1 MLAQERQQAAANQ
14 ATSQQSQQ
22 PADPSSFLRN
32 LPTSLRRTVL
42 ADMDDSVLQHLP
54 HEYVTEA
61 QTLRQEHTR
70 QMYEERSAALL
81 EHVINS
87 GGWVSEAAVSGLI
100 PHRHFLGFDHIRPT
114 GWRGRPNMGASGSSN
129 LQGNKKGEAA
139 KQMLDQE
146 GLACLLLL
154 FFIDQNKLHITR
166 LHRVIKNLCQH
177 PQTRAWMLAS
187 VLSIL
192 QESCCSPSLLSS
204 GGNQPPEVHIVT
216 GASSHNNSNFSWLN
230 LSISAALGCHA
241 PVLQFNKT
249 GSTNSVTI
257 HPYASSILSNCMLE
271 LLIFLAR
278 LFPDSFLPQQL
289 MPGEHR
295 DTDKA
300 VISNF
305 WQLLLKLDSMNS
317 KKGKGSSKAFVLKDD
332 STEQKESELF
342 SSSIVGQLIKMF
354 NYPIISGS
362 SSLTDK
368 LFRLLALVTAS
379 IPKTGFV
386 KRVAAQC
393 EDQGKL
399 ESKGENGDKKGQS
412 KGEDDE
418 HKKDID
424 SQPEAPSGNDK
435 EESEAIV
442 PDVEVVSKIQ
452 YAQEESG
459 GGGSSD
465 IAVFD
470 STGSCPSV
478 EQRLLR
484 DTIHTLIVGK
494 CSEDGLEDATQFLI
508 QLSRA
513 DNSTR
518 EIVLSLLLEGV
529 RSLGE
534 NVCQQIHTL
543 LQQLDENKSS
553 YCRQSSVDDESPA
566 ATATATTTTTT
577 SSAVTAMV
585 GRNTTDHSHDIHLPA
600 MVPLSCKAS
609 HQSFFLRLLKV
620 VCQLRES
627 ALNAV
632 NTNRCKYSSV
642 ASYMCVSKCLFL
654 CSSELYKEFITQ

>member
-1 MLAQERQQAAANQ
+1 MLAQERQQAAAASQVAN
-14 ATSQQSQQ
+14 QQSQQ

-70 QMYEERSAALL
+70 QIYEERSAALL

-100 PHRHFLGFDHIRPT
+100 PHRHFLSFDPIRAV
-114 GWRGRPNMGASGSSN
+114 GWRGRPNMGGASSSSN
-129 LQGNKKGEAA
+129 AQTNKKGEAA

-154 FFIDQNKLHITR
+154 FFIDQNKLHISR

-187 VLSIL
+187 ILSIL
-192 QESCCSPSLLSS
+192 QESCCSPSLIPNE
-204 GGNQPPEVHIVT
+204 NQPHEVHVVT
-216 GASSHNNSNFSWLN
+216 GAAHNTGNFSWLN

-249 GSTNSVTI
+249 GTDSSVTI

-278 LFPDSFLPQQL
+278 LFPVSFLPQQL

-295 DTDKA
+295 DADKT

-332 STEQKESELF
+332 SVEQKESELF
-342 SSSIVGQLIKMF
+342 SSSIVGQLIRMF
-354 NYPIISGS
+354 NYPVIFES

-386 KRVAAQC
+386 KKGAQNRNQDKDEGKSQSSNQSKDENKKDG
-393 EDQGKL
+393 EDQ
-399 ESKGENGDKKGQS
+399 SKV
-412 KGEDDE
+412 
-418 HKKDID
+418 D
-424 SQPEAPSGNDK
+424 SQPEASTSSSKQN
-435 EESEAIV
+435 ESEVMPA

-452 YAQEESG
+452 YSQEESSASG
-459 GGGSSD
+459 E

-470 STGSCPSV
+470 ASSTPSV
-478 EQRLLR
+478 EQQLLK
-484 DTIHTLIVGK
+484 DTINTLIVGK

-518 EIVLSLLLEGV
+518 EIVLCLLLKGV
-529 RSLGE
+529 YSLGE
-534 NVCQQIHTL
+534 NVCQQIEAL
-543 LQQLDENKSS
+543 LQQLEENKENYS
-553 YCRQSSVDDESPA
+553 RQSSIDDEAP
-566 ATATATTTTTT
+566 TATAAVAT
-577 SSAVTAMV
+577 SSALTAMV
-585 GRNTTDHSHDIHLPA
+585 GRSTTDHSHDIHLPA

-609 HQSFFLRLLKV
+609 QQSFFLRLLKV

-627 ALNAV
+627 ALNAAIS
-632 NTNRCKYSSV
+632 NRCK
-642 ASYMCVSKCLFL
+642 
-654 CSSELYKEFITQ
+654 

>member
-1 MLAQERQQAAANQ
+1 MYYRISYLQVLAQERQQAAASRT
-14 ATSQQSQQ
+14 TSQQSHQ
-22 PADPSSFLRN
+22 PTDPSLFLRN

-42 ADMDDSVLQHLP
+42 ADMDDSLLQHLP

-70 QMYEERSAALL
+70 QMYEDRSAALL

-87 GGWVSEAAVSGLI
+87 GGWVPEPVVSGLI
-100 PHRHFLGFDHIRPT
+100 PHRHFLSFDPIRAVN
-114 GWRGRPNMGASGSSN
+114 WRGRPSMGASSSSN
-129 LQGNKKGEAA
+129 LQASKKGEAA

-154 FFIDQNKLHITR
+154 FFVDQNKLHVSR

-192 QESCCSPSLLSS
+192 QESCCSSALLSNES
-204 GGNQPPEVHIVT
+204 QPPEIHTVT
-216 GASSHNNSNFSWLN
+216 GAAQNTGSFSWLN

-241 PVLQFNKT
+241 PVLHFNKT
-249 GSTNSVTI
+249 ASASVVTI

-289 MPGEHR
+289 MPGER
-295 DTDKA
+295 KETSKT

-317 KKGKGSSKAFVLKDD
+317 KKGKGSSKAFVMKDD
-332 STEQKESELF
+332 SVEQKESELF
-342 SSSIVGQLIKMF
+342 SSSIVGQLMKMF
-354 NYPIISGS
+354 NHPIIFDST
-362 SSLTDK
+362 SLTDK

-386 KRVAAQC
+386 KRGA
-393 EDQGKL
+393 
-399 ESKGENGDKKGQS
+399 QS
-412 KGEDDE
+412 KEQSKDE
-418 HKKDID
+418 NKSNSID
-424 SQPEAPSGNDK
+424 QAKNENNEG
-435 EESEAIV
+435 EESSKDLQVDNHPEDGSDNKQEGSDTVPV
-442 PDVEVVSKIQ
+442 PDVEVVSKISFS
-452 YAQEESG
+452 QEEC
-459 GGGSSD
+459 GSCSD

-470 STGSCPSV
+470 VSLCPSV
-478 EQRLLR
+478 EKQLLK

-518 EIVLSLLLEGV
+518 EIVLSLLLKGV
-529 RSLGE
+529 CSLGHS
-534 NVCQQIHTL
+534 VCEQINALL
-543 LQQLDENKSS
+543 LQLEENKASCS
-553 YCRQSSVDDESPA
+553 RQSSIDDESPA
-566 ATATATTTTTT
+566 ASITT
-577 SSAVTAMV
+577 SSALTAVMV
-585 GRNTTDHSHDIHLPA
+585 GRSATDHSHDIHLPA

-609 HQSFFLRLLKV
+609 QQSFFLRLLKV

-632 NTNRCKYSSV
+632 NSNRCK
-642 ASYMCVSKCLFL
+642 
-654 CSSELYKEFITQ
+654 

>member
-1 MLAQERQQAAANQ
+1 MLAQERQQAAAAASQTANQ
-14 ATSQQSQQ
+14 QNQQ
-22 PADPSSFLRN
+22 PTDPISFLRN

-42 ADMDDSVLQHLP
+42 ADMDDSILQHLP

-81 EHVINS
+81 EHVMNS
-87 GGWVSEAAVSGLI
+87 SGWVSEAAVSGLI
-100 PHRHFLGFDHIRPT
+100 PHRHLLIDPIRA
-114 GWRGRPNMGASGSSN
+114 GWRGRPNMGASGSSA
-129 LQGNKKGEAA
+129 LQTGKKGETA

-154 FFIDQNKLHITR
+154 FFIDQNKLHVSR

-187 VLSIL
+187 ILSIL
-192 QESCCSPSLLSS
+192 QESCCSSSLLSDGDQS
-204 GGNQPPEVHIVT
+204 PEVHIVT
-216 GASSHNNSNFSWLN
+216 GAVHNTGNFSWLN

-241 PVLQFNKT
+241 PVLHFNKT
-249 GSTNSVTI
+249 VSANSVTI

-289 MPGEHR
+289 MPGEHKE
-295 DTDKA
+295 TNKT

-332 STEQKESELF
+332 SREQKESELF
-342 SSSIVGQLIKMF
+342 SSSIVGQLMKMF
-354 NYPIISGS
+354 NHSIICEST
-362 SSLTDK
+362 SLTDK

-386 KRVAAQC
+386 KKGAQSK
-393 EDQGKL
+393 DQD
-399 ESKGENGDKKGQS
+399 KGENKNQS
-412 KGEDDE
+412 SDQNKDENKTEGEDDN
-418 HKKDID
+418 KDTPVD
-424 SQPEAPSGNDK
+424 SQPEDSNSK
-435 EESEAIV
+435 KQEESEVMPI
-442 PDVEVVSKIQ
+442 PDVEVVSKLQ
-452 YAQEESG
+452 YSQEECG
-459 GGGSSD
+459 CSSD

-470 STGSCPSV
+470 ASLCPSV
-478 EQRLLR
+478 EQRLLK

-518 EIVLSLLLEGV
+518 EIVLTLLLKGV
-529 RSLGE
+529 CSLGE
-534 NVCQQIHTL
+534 SVCQQINALL
-543 LQQLDENKSS
+543 LQLEKNKANYS
-553 YCRQSSVDDESPA
+553 RQSSIDDESPA
-566 ATATATTTTTT
+566 ATTTVIA
-577 SSAVTAMV
+577 SSALTAAMV

-609 HQSFFLRLLKV
+609 QQSFFLRLLKV

-632 NTNRCKYSSV
+632 NSNRCK
-642 ASYMCVSKCLFL
+642 
-654 CSSELYKEFITQ
+654 

>member
-1 MLAQERQQAAANQ
+1 MLAQERQAQERQQAAAAASSQTANQ
-14 ATSQQSQQ
+14 QNQQ
-22 PADPSSFLRN
+22 PTDPISFLRN

-42 ADMDDSVLQHLP
+42 ADMDDSILQHLP

-81 EHVINS
+81 EHVMNS

-100 PHRHFLGFDHIRPT
+100 PHRHFLIDPIRAV
-114 GWRGRPNMGASGSSN
+114 GWRGRPNMGASGSST
-129 LQGNKKGEAA
+129 LQTGKKGEAA

-154 FFIDQNKLHITR
+154 FFVDQNKLHVSR

-187 VLSIL
+187 ILSVL
-192 QESCCSPSLLSS
+192 QESCCSSSLLS
-204 GGNQPPEVHIVT
+204 NEDQPPEVHIVT
-216 GASSHNNSNFSWLN
+216 GTAHNTGNFSWLN

-241 PVLQFNKT
+241 PVLQFDKT
-249 GSTNSVTI
+249 ASANSVTI

-289 MPGEHR
+289 MPGER
-295 DTDKA
+295 KETDKT

-332 STEQKESELF
+332 SREQKESELF
-342 SSSIVGQLIKMF
+342 SSSIVGQLMKMF
-354 NYPIISGS
+354 NHPIIYEST
-362 SSLTDK
+362 SLTDK

-386 KRVAAQC
+386 KKGAQ
-393 EDQGKL
+393 
-399 ESKGENGDKKGQS
+399 SKDQS
-412 KGEDDE
+412 KGEDKSQSSDQ
-418 HKKDID
+418 KKDEDKTEYED
-424 SQPEAPSGNDK
+424 SNKDAPVDSKPEDSSSK
-435 EESEAIV
+435 KREESDVMPVV

-452 YAQEESG
+452 FSQEECG
-459 GGGSSD
+459 CSSD

-470 STGSCPSV
+470 ASLCPSV
-478 EQRLLR
+478 EQQLLK

-518 EIVLSLLLEGV
+518 EIVLSLLLKGV
-529 RSLGE
+529 CSLGE
-534 NVCQQIHTL
+534 NVCQQINALL
-543 LQQLDENKSS
+543 LQLEENKANYS
-553 YCRQSSVDDESPA
+553 RQSSVDDESPG
-566 ATATATTTTTT
+566 ATTAAAIITSTTLT
-577 SSAVTAMV
+577 AVMV

-600 MVPLSCKAS
+600 MVSLSCKAS
-609 HQSFFLRLLKV
+609 QQSFFLRLLKV

-632 NTNRCKYSSV
+632 NSNRCK
-642 ASYMCVSKCLFL
+642 
-654 CSSELYKEFITQ
+654 

>member
-1 MLAQERQQAAANQ
+1 MYYHISYLQVLAQERQQAAAASQ
-14 ATSQQSQQ
+14 TTSQQSHQ
-22 PADPSSFLRN
+22 PTDPSLFLRN

-42 ADMDDSVLQHLP
+42 ADMDDSILQHLP

-70 QMYEERSAALL
+70 QMYEDRSAALL
-81 EHVINS
+81 EHVFNS
-87 GGWVSEAAVSGLI
+87 GGWVPEPISGMI
-100 PHRHFLGFDHIRPT
+100 PHRHFLSFDPIRAVN
-114 GWRGRPNMGASGSSN
+114 WRGRPNMGASSNSN
-129 LQGNKKGEAA
+129 LQASKKGEGA

-154 FFIDQNKLHITR
+154 FFVDQNKLHVSR

-187 VLSIL
+187 ILSIL
-192 QESCCSPSLLSS
+192 QESCCSSSLLSNES
-204 GGNQPPEVHIVT
+204 QPPEIHIVT
-216 GASSHNNSNFSWLN
+216 GAAQNVGNFSWLN

-241 PVLQFNKT
+241 PVLHFNKT
-249 GSTNSVTI
+249 GSNNAVTI

-289 MPGEHR
+289 MPGEHKEC
-295 DTDKA
+295 DKT

-332 STEQKESELF
+332 NVEQKESELF
-342 SSSIVGQLIKMF
+342 SSSIVGQLMKMF
-354 NYPIISGS
+354 NHPIIFGS
-362 SSLTDK
+362 TSLTDK

-386 KRVAAQC
+386 KKGAQSK
-393 EDQGKL
+393 DQ
-399 ESKGENGDKKGQS
+399 SKGENKSNSTNQTKDES
-412 KGEDDE
+412 KNEDE
-418 HKKDID
+418 
-424 SQPEAPSGNDK
+424 EPSGDVQVDNQPDDGSSNMQ
-435 EESEAIV
+435 EEGSDTVPV
-442 PDVEVVSKIQ
+442 PDVEVVSKIPFS
-452 YAQEESG
+452 QEEC
-459 GGGSSD
+459 GSCSD

-470 STGSCPSV
+470 ASLCPSV
-478 EQRLLR
+478 EKQLLK

-513 DNSTR
+513 DHSTR
-518 EIVLSLLLEGV
+518 EIVLSLLLKGV
-529 RSLGE
+529 CSLGQ
-534 NVCQQIHTL
+534 NVCEQINALL
-543 LQQLDENKSS
+543 LQLEENKASFS
-553 YCRQSSVDDESPA
+553 RQSSVDDESLA
-566 ATATATTTTTT
+566 ASVTT
-577 SSAVTAMV
+577 SSALTAV
-585 GRNTTDHSHDIHLPA
+585 ITGRNTTDHSHDIHLPA

-609 HQSFFLRLLKV
+609 QQSFFLRLLKV

-632 NTNRCKYSSV
+632 NSNRGK
-642 ASYMCVSKCLFL
+642 
-654 CSSELYKEFITQ
+654 

>member
-1 MLAQERQQAAANQ
+1 MLAQERQQAAAAAAASQ
-14 ATSQQSQQ
+14 TTSQQNQQ
-22 PADPSSFLRN
+22 PTDPSSFLRN

-54 HEYVTEA
+54 HEYITEA

-100 PHRHFLGFDHIRPT
+100 PHRHFLSFDPIRAV
-114 GWRGRPNMGASGSSN
+114 GWRGRPSMGASGSSN
-129 LQGNKKGEAA
+129 QQTNKKGEAA

-154 FFIDQNKLHITR
+154 FFIDQNKLHISR

-187 VLSIL
+187 ILSIL
-192 QESCCSPSLLSS
+192 QESCCSPSLLP
-204 GGNQPPEVHIVT
+204 NENRPPEVHVVT
-216 GASSHNNSNFSWLN
+216 GAAHNSGNFSWLN

-249 GSTNSVTI
+249 GSASSVTI

-278 LFPDSFLPQQL
+278 LFPISFLPQQL

-295 DTDKA
+295 EADKT
-300 VISNF
+300 VLSNF

-332 STEQKESELF
+332 SVEQKESELF

-354 NYPIISGS
+354 NYPVIFDS

-386 KRVAAQC
+386 KRAAQDKDESKSQSNDQSKDENKKDA
-393 EDQGKL
+393 EDQNKD
-399 ESKGENGDKKGQS
+399 SKV
-412 KGEDDE
+412 
-418 HKKDID
+418 D
-424 SQPEAPSGNDK
+424 SQPEAGSSSNKQDEMP
-435 EESEAIV
+435 V
-442 PDVEVVSKIQ
+442 PDVEVVSKVQ
-452 YAQEESG
+452 YSQEEC
-459 GGGSSD
+459 GGSSE

-470 STGSCPSV
+470 SSSCPSV
-478 EQRLLR
+478 EQQLLK
-484 DTIHTLIVGK
+484 DTIQTLIVGK

-518 EIVLSLLLEGV
+518 EIVLSLLLKGV
-529 RSLGE
+529 CSLGE
-534 NVCQQIHTL
+534 NVCQQIDAL
-543 LQQLDENKSS
+543 LQQLEENKGNYS
-553 YCRQSSVDDESPA
+553 RQSSVDDEAP
-566 ATATATTTTTT
+566 TATAAAATT
-577 SSAVTAMV
+577 SSALTAMV

-609 HQSFFLRLLKV
+609 QQSFFLRLLKV

-632 NTNRCKYSSV
+632 NTNRCK
-642 ASYMCVSKCLFL
+642 
-654 CSSELYKEFITQ
+654 

>member
-1 MLAQERQQAAANQ
+1 MLAQERQQAAAASQVAN
-14 ATSQQSQQ
+14 QQSQQ

-100 PHRHFLGFDHIRPT
+100 PHRHFLSFDPIRAV
-114 GWRGRPNMGASGSSN
+114 GWRGRPNMGGASSSSN
-129 LQGNKKGEAA
+129 AQTNKKGEAA

-154 FFIDQNKLHITR
+154 FFIDQNKLHISR

-187 VLSIL
+187 ILSIL
-192 QESCCSPSLLSS
+192 QESCCSPSLIPNE
-204 GGNQPPEVHIVT
+204 NQPHEVHVVT
-216 GASSHNNSNFSWLN
+216 GSAHNTGNFSWLN

-249 GSTNSVTI
+249 GTDSSVTI

-278 LFPDSFLPQQL
+278 LFPISFLPQQL

-295 DTDKA
+295 EADKT

-332 STEQKESELF
+332 SVEQKESELF
-342 SSSIVGQLIKMF
+342 SSSIVGQLIRMF
-354 NYPIISGS
+354 NYPVIFES

-386 KRVAAQC
+386 KKGAQNKNQNENQNKDEGKSQSNNQSKDENKKDG
-393 EDQGKL
+393 EDQ
-399 ESKGENGDKKGQS
+399 SKV
-412 KGEDDE
+412 
-418 HKKDID
+418 D
-424 SQPEAPSGNDK
+424 SQPEASASSSKQN
-435 EESEAIV
+435 ESEVMPA

-452 YAQEESG
+452 YSQEESSTSG
-459 GGGSSD
+459 E

-470 STGSCPSV
+470 ASSTPSV
-478 EQRLLR
+478 EQQLLK
-484 DTIHTLIVGK
+484 DTINTLIVGK

-518 EIVLSLLLEGV
+518 EIVLSLLLRGV
-529 RSLGE
+529 YSLGE
-534 NVCQQIHTL
+534 NVCQQIEAL
-543 LQQLDENKSS
+543 LQQLEENKENYS
-553 YCRQSSVDDESPA
+553 RQSSVDDEAP
-566 ATATATTTTTT
+566 TATAAVAT
-577 SSAVTAMV
+577 SSALTAMV
-585 GRNTTDHSHDIHLPA
+585 GRSTTDHSHDIHLPA

-609 HQSFFLRLLKV
+609 QQSFFLRLLKV

-627 ALNAV
+627 ALNAAIS
-632 NTNRCKYSSV
+632 NICK
-642 ASYMCVSKCLFL
+642 
-654 CSSELYKEFITQ
+654 

>member
-1 MLAQERQQAAANQ
+1 M
-14 ATSQQSQQ
+14 
-22 PADPSSFLRN
+22 
-32 LPTSLRRTVL
+32 L
-42 ADMDDSVLQHLP
+42 ADMDDSILQHLP

-81 EHVINS
+81 EHVMNS
-87 GGWVSEAAVSGLI
+87 SGWISDAAVSGLI
-100 PHRHFLGFDHIRPT
+100 PHRHLLIDPLRT
-114 GWRGRPNMGASGSSN
+114 GWRNRPNMGASGSSA
-129 LQGNKKGEAA
+129 LQTGKKGEAA

-154 FFIDQNKLHITR
+154 FFIDQNKLHVSR

-187 VLSIL
+187 ILSIL
-192 QESCCSPSLLSS
+192 QESCCSSSLLSS
-204 GGNQPPEVHIVT
+204 GDQPPEVVYVVT
-216 GASSHNNSNFSWLN
+216 GAAHNTGNFSWLN

-241 PVLQFNKT
+241 PVLHFNKT
-249 GSTNSVTI
+249 ASANSVTI

-289 MPGEHR
+289 MPGEHKE
-295 DTDKA
+295 TNKT

-332 STEQKESELF
+332 SREQKESELF
-342 SSSIVGQLIKMF
+342 SSSIVGQLMKMF
-354 NYPIISGS
+354 NHPIIHEST
-362 SSLTDK
+362 SLTDK

-379 IPKTGFV
+379 IPKTGFA
-386 KRVAAQC
+386 KKGARSK
-393 EDQGKL
+393 DQGKD
-399 ESKGENGDKKGQS
+399 ENKSQS
-412 KGEDDE
+412 SDQNKDENKTEGEDGN
-418 HKKDID
+418 KDIPAD
-424 SQPEAPSGNDK
+424 SQPEDSSSK
-435 EESEAIV
+435 KQEESEMMPI

-452 YAQEESG
+452 YSQEECGCSG
-459 GGGSSD
+459 D

-470 STGSCPSV
+470 ASLCPSV
-478 EQRLLR
+478 EQRLLE

-518 EIVLSLLLEGV
+518 EIVLTLLLKGV
-529 RSLGE
+529 CSLGE
-534 NVCQQIHTL
+534 NVCQQINALL
-543 LQQLDENKSS
+543 LQLEENKANYS
-553 YCRQSSVDDESPA
+553 RQSSIDDESPA
-566 ATATATTTTTT
+566 ATTAAAVIAP
-577 SSAVTAMV
+577 SALTAAMV

-600 MVPLSCKAS
+600 MVLLSCKAS
-609 HQSFFLRLLKV
+609 QQSFFLRLLKV

-632 NTNRCKYSSV
+632 NSNRCK
-642 ASYMCVSKCLFL
+642 
-654 CSSELYKEFITQ
+654 

>member
-1 MLAQERQQAAANQ
+1 MCIITMCVFVQVLAQERQQAATVASQVAN
-14 ATSQQSQQ
+14 QQSQQ
-22 PADPSSFLRN
+22 PTDPSSFLRN

-42 ADMDDSVLQHLP
+42 ADMDDSILQHLP

-100 PHRHFLGFDHIRPT
+100 PHRHFLSFDPVRAV
-114 GWRGRPNMGASGSSN
+114 GWRGRPNMGGASSSSN
-129 LQGNKKGEAA
+129 VQTSKKGEAA

-154 FFIDQNKLHITR
+154 FFIDQNKLHISR

-187 VLSIL
+187 ILSIL
-192 QESCCSPSLLSS
+192 QESCCSPSLLPNEN
-204 GGNQPPEVHIVT
+204 NQPHEVHVVT
-216 GASSHNNSNFSWLN
+216 GAAHNTGTFSWLN

-241 PVLQFNKT
+241 PVLQFDKT
-249 GSTNSVTI
+249 GSASSVTI

-278 LFPDSFLPQQL
+278 LFPISFLPQQL

-295 DTDKA
+295 EADKT

-317 KKGKGSSKAFVLKDD
+317 KKGKGSSKAFVVKDD
-332 STEQKESELF
+332 SVEQKESELF

-354 NYPIISGS
+354 NYPVIFDS

-386 KRVAAQC
+386 KKGAQNKNQGKDEDKSQSSDQSKDENKKEG
-393 EDQGKL
+393 EDQ
-399 ESKGENGDKKGQS
+399 S
-412 KGEDDE
+412 
-418 HKKDID
+418 IVD
-424 SQPEAPSGNDK
+424 SHPEASSSSSRQK
-435 EESEAIV
+435 ESEVTAV

-452 YAQEESG
+452 YSQEESSV
-459 GGGSSD
+459 SSE

-470 STGSCPSV
+470 TSSSPSV
-478 EQRLLR
+478 EQQLLK

-518 EIVLSLLLEGV
+518 EIVLSLLLKGV
-529 RSLGE
+529 YSLGE
-534 NVCQQIHTL
+534 NVCQQIETL
-543 LQQLDENKSS
+543 LKQLEENKES
-553 YCRQSSVDDESPA
+553 YSRQSSVDDEA
-566 ATATATTTTTT
+566 ITVTATGAVAT
-577 SSAVTAMV
+577 SNALTAMV

-609 HQSFFLRLLKV
+609 QQSFFLRLLKV

-627 ALNAV
+627 ALNAAIS
-632 NTNRCKYSSV
+632 NRCK
-642 ASYMCVSKCLFL
+642 
-654 CSSELYKEFITQ
+654 

>member
-1 MLAQERQQAAANQ
+1 MLAQERQAQERQQAAAAASSQTANQ
-14 ATSQQSQQ
+14 QNQQ
-22 PADPSSFLRN
+22 PTDPISFLRN

-42 ADMDDSVLQHLP
+42 ADMDDSILQHLP

-81 EHVINS
+81 EHVMNS

-100 PHRHFLGFDHIRPT
+100 PHRHFLIDPIRAV
-114 GWRGRPNMGASGSSN
+114 GWRGRPNMGASGSST
-129 LQGNKKGEAA
+129 LQTGKKGEAA

-154 FFIDQNKLHITR
+154 FFVDQNKLHVSR

-187 VLSIL
+187 ILSVL
-192 QESCCSPSLLSS
+192 QESCCSSSLLS
-204 GGNQPPEVHIVT
+204 NEDQPPEVHIVT
-216 GASSHNNSNFSWLN
+216 GAAHNTGNFSWLN

-241 PVLQFNKT
+241 PVLQFDKT
-249 GSTNSVTI
+249 ASANSVTI

-289 MPGEHR
+289 MPGER
-295 DTDKA
+295 KETDKT

-332 STEQKESELF
+332 SREQKESELF
-342 SSSIVGQLIKMF
+342 SSSIVGQLMKMF
-354 NYPIISGS
+354 NHPIIYEST
-362 SSLTDK
+362 SLTDK

-386 KRVAAQC
+386 KKGAQ
-393 EDQGKL
+393 
-399 ESKGENGDKKGQS
+399 SKDQS
-412 KGEDDE
+412 KGEDKSQSSDQ
-418 HKKDID
+418 KKDEDKTEYED
-424 SQPEAPSGNDK
+424 SNKDAPVDSKPEDSSSK
-435 EESEAIV
+435 KREESDVMPVV

-452 YAQEESG
+452 FSQEECG
-459 GGGSSD
+459 CSSD

-470 STGSCPSV
+470 ASLCPSV
-478 EQRLLR
+478 EQQLLK

-518 EIVLSLLLEGV
+518 EIVLSLLLKGV
-529 RSLGE
+529 CSLGE
-534 NVCQQIHTL
+534 NVCQQINALL
-543 LQQLDENKSS
+543 LQLEENKANYS
-553 YCRQSSVDDESPA
+553 RQSSVDDESPG
-566 ATATATTTTTT
+566 ATTAAAIITSTTLT
-577 SSAVTAMV
+577 AVMV

-609 HQSFFLRLLKV
+609 QQSFFLRLLKV

-632 NTNRCKYSSV
+632 NSNRCK
-642 ASYMCVSKCLFL
+642 
-654 CSSELYKEFITQ
+654 

>member
-1 MLAQERQQAAANQ
+1 MLAQERQQAAAASQVAN
-14 ATSQQSQQ
+14 QQSQQ

-100 PHRHFLGFDHIRPT
+100 PHRHFLSFDPIRAV
-114 GWRGRPNMGASGSSN
+114 GWRGRPNMGGASSSSN
-129 LQGNKKGEAA
+129 AQTNKKGEAA

-154 FFIDQNKLHITR
+154 FFIDQNKLHISR

-187 VLSIL
+187 ILSIL
-192 QESCCSPSLLSS
+192 QESCCSESCCSPSLIPNE
-204 GGNQPPEVHIVT
+204 NQPHEVHVVT
-216 GASSHNNSNFSWLN
+216 GSAHNTGNFSWLN

-249 GSTNSVTI
+249 GTDSSVTI

-278 LFPDSFLPQQL
+278 LFPVSFLPQQL

-295 DTDKA
+295 EADKT

-332 STEQKESELF
+332 SVEQKESELF
-342 SSSIVGQLIKMF
+342 SSSIVGQLIRMF
-354 NYPIISGS
+354 NYPVIFES

-386 KRVAAQC
+386 KKGAQNKNQNKDEGKSQSNNQSKDENKKDG
-393 EDQGKL
+393 EDQNK
-399 ESKGENGDKKGQS
+399 
-412 KGEDDE
+412 
-418 HKKDID
+418 ID
-424 SQPEAPSGNDK
+424 SQPEASASSSKQN
-435 EESEAIV
+435 ESEVMPA

-452 YAQEESG
+452 YSQEESSASG
-459 GGGSSD
+459 E

-470 STGSCPSV
+470 ASSTPSV
-478 EQRLLR
+478 EQQLLK
-484 DTIHTLIVGK
+484 DTINTLIVGK

-518 EIVLSLLLEGV
+518 EIVLSLLLRGV
-529 RSLGE
+529 YSLGE
-534 NVCQQIHTL
+534 NVCQQIEAL
-543 LQQLDENKSS
+543 LQQLEENKENYS
-553 YCRQSSVDDESPA
+553 RQSSIDDEAP
-566 ATATATTTTTT
+566 TATAAVAT
-577 SSAVTAMV
+577 SSALTAMV
-585 GRNTTDHSHDIHLPA
+585 GRSTTDHSHDIHLPA

-609 HQSFFLRLLKV
+609 QQSFFLRLLKV

-627 ALNAV
+627 ALNAAIS
-632 NTNRCKYSSV
+632 NRCK
-642 ASYMCVSKCLFL
+642 
-654 CSSELYKEFITQ
+654 

>member
-1 MLAQERQQAAANQ
+1 MLAQERQQAAAASQVAN
-14 ATSQQSQQ
+14 QQSQQ

-100 PHRHFLGFDHIRPT
+100 PHRHFLSFDPIRAV
-114 GWRGRPNMGASGSSN
+114 GWRGRPNMGGASSSSN
-129 LQGNKKGEAA
+129 AQTNKKGEAA

-154 FFIDQNKLHITR
+154 FFIDQNKLHISR

-187 VLSIL
+187 ILSIL
-192 QESCCSPSLLSS
+192 QESCCSPSLIPNE
-204 GGNQPPEVHIVT
+204 NQPHEVHVVT
-216 GASSHNNSNFSWLN
+216 GAAHNTGNFSWLN

-249 GSTNSVTI
+249 GTDSSVTI

-278 LFPDSFLPQQL
+278 LFPVSFLPQQL

-295 DTDKA
+295 DADKT

-332 STEQKESELF
+332 SVEQKESELF
-342 SSSIVGQLIKMF
+342 SSSIVGQLIRMF
-354 NYPIISGS
+354 NYPVIFES

-386 KRVAAQC
+386 KKGAQNRNQDKDEGKSQSSNQSKDENKKDG
-393 EDQGKL
+393 EDQ
-399 ESKGENGDKKGQS
+399 SKV
-412 KGEDDE
+412 
-418 HKKDID
+418 D
-424 SQPEAPSGNDK
+424 SQPEASTSSSKQN
-435 EESEAIV
+435 ESEVMPA

-452 YAQEESG
+452 YSQEESSTSG
-459 GGGSSD
+459 E

-470 STGSCPSV
+470 ASSTPSV
-478 EQRLLR
+478 EQQLLK
-484 DTIHTLIVGK
+484 DTINTLIVGK

-518 EIVLSLLLEGV
+518 EIVLCLLLKGV
-529 RSLGE
+529 YSLGE
-534 NVCQQIHTL
+534 NVCQQIEAL
-543 LQQLDENKSS
+543 LQQLEENKENYS
-553 YCRQSSVDDESPA
+553 RQSSIDDEAP
-566 ATATATTTTTT
+566 TATAAVAT
-577 SSAVTAMV
+577 SSALTAMV
-585 GRNTTDHSHDIHLPA
+585 GRSTTDHSHDIHLPA

-609 HQSFFLRLLKV
+609 QQSFFLRLLKV

-627 ALNAV
+627 ALNAAIS
-632 NTNRCKYSSV
+632 NRCK
-642 ASYMCVSKCLFL
+642 
-654 CSSELYKEFITQ
+654 

>member
-1 MLAQERQQAAANQ
+1 MLAQERQQAAAASQVAN
-14 ATSQQSQQ
+14 QQSQQ

-100 PHRHFLGFDHIRPT
+100 PHRHFLSFDPIRAV
-114 GWRGRPNMGASGSSN
+114 GWRGRPNMGGASSSSN
-129 LQGNKKGEAA
+129 AQTNKKGEAA

-154 FFIDQNKLHITR
+154 FFIDQNKLHISR

-187 VLSIL
+187 ILSIL
-192 QESCCSPSLLSS
+192 QESCCSPSLIPNE
-204 GGNQPPEVHIVT
+204 NQLHEVHVVT
-216 GASSHNNSNFSWLN
+216 GTAHNTGNFSWLN

-249 GSTNSVTI
+249 GTDSSVTI

-278 LFPDSFLPQQL
+278 LFPVSFLPQQL

-295 DTDKA
+295 EADKT

-332 STEQKESELF
+332 SVEQKESELF
-342 SSSIVGQLIKMF
+342 SSSIVGQLIRMF
-354 NYPIISGS
+354 NYPVIFES

-386 KRVAAQC
+386 KKGAQNKNQDKEEGKSQSNNQSKDENKKDG
-393 EDQGKL
+393 EDQ
-399 ESKGENGDKKGQS
+399 SKV
-412 KGEDDE
+412 
-418 HKKDID
+418 D
-424 SQPEAPSGNDK
+424 SQPEASTSSSKQN
-435 EESEAIV
+435 ESEVMPA

-452 YAQEESG
+452 YSQEESSASG
-459 GGGSSD
+459 E

-470 STGSCPSV
+470 ASSTPSV
-478 EQRLLR
+478 EQQLLK
-484 DTIHTLIVGK
+484 DTINTLIVGK

-518 EIVLSLLLEGV
+518 EIVLSLLLRGV
-529 RSLGE
+529 YSLGE
-534 NVCQQIHTL
+534 NVCQQIEAL
-543 LQQLDENKSS
+543 LQQLEENKENYS
-553 YCRQSSVDDESPA
+553 RQLSIDDEAP
-566 ATATATTTTTT
+566 TATAAVAT
-577 SSAVTAMV
+577 SSALTAMV
-585 GRNTTDHSHDIHLPA
+585 GRSTTDHSHDIHLPA

-609 HQSFFLRLLKV
+609 QQSFFLRLLKV

-632 NTNRCKYSSV
+632 ISNRCK
-642 ASYMCVSKCLFL
+642 
-654 CSSELYKEFITQ
+654 

>member
-1 MLAQERQQAAANQ
+1 MLAQERQQAAAAA
-14 ATSQQSQQ
+14 ATSHTTNQQNQQST
-22 PADPSSFLRN
+22 DPISFLRN

-42 ADMDDSVLQHLP
+42 ADMDDSILQHLP

-81 EHVINS
+81 EHVMNS

-100 PHRHFLGFDHIRPT
+100 PHRHFLIDPIRAV
-114 GWRGRPNMGASGSSN
+114 GWRGRPNMGASSSSN
-129 LQGNKKGEAA
+129 PQTGKKGDAA

-154 FFIDQNKLHITR
+154 FFIDQNKLHVSR

-187 VLSIL
+187 ILSIL
-192 QESCCSPSLLSS
+192 QESCCSSSLLS
-204 GGNQPPEVHIVT
+204 NEDQPPEVHIVT
-216 GASSHNNSNFSWLN
+216 GAAHNTGNFSWLN

-249 GSTNSVTI
+249 ASANSVTI
-257 HPYASSILSNCMLE
+257 HPYASSILSNCMME

-289 MPGEHR
+289 MPGEHKE
-295 DTDKA
+295 TDKT

-317 KKGKGSSKAFVLKDD
+317 KKGKGSCKAFVLKDD
-332 STEQKESELF
+332 NIEQKESELF
-342 SSSIVGQLIKMF
+342 SSSIVGQLMKMF
-354 NYPIISGS
+354 NYPIICRSM
-362 SSLTDK
+362 SLTDK

-386 KRVAAQC
+386 KKEAQSK
-393 EDQGKL
+393 EQ
-399 ESKGENGDKKGQS
+399 SKGENISQTSDQNKDENKNES
-412 KGEDDE
+412 KDGS
-418 HKKDID
+418 KDAPVD
-424 SQPEAPSGNDK
+424 SQPEDISSK
-435 EESEAIV
+435 KHEESDVIPV
-442 PDVEVVSKIQ
+442 PDVEVISKIQ
-452 YAQEESG
+452 YSQEECG
-459 GGGSSD
+459 CSSD

-470 STGSCPSV
+470 ASLCPSV
-478 EQRLLR
+478 EQQLLK
-484 DTIHTLIVGK
+484 DTIQTLIVGK

-518 EIVLSLLLEGV
+518 EIVLSLLLKGV
-529 RSLGE
+529 CSLGE
-534 NVCQQIHTL
+534 NVCQQINAL
-543 LQQLDENKSS
+543 LRQLEVNKANCS
-553 YCRQSSVDDESPA
+553 RQSSVDDESPA
-566 ATATATTTTTT
+566 AATTAVVAT
-577 SSAVTAMV
+577 SSALTAVMV

-609 HQSFFLRLLKV
+609 QQSFFLRLLKV

-627 ALNAV
+627 ALNAI
-632 NTNRCKYSSV
+632 NSNRCK
-642 ASYMCVSKCLFL
+642 
-654 CSSELYKEFITQ
+654 

>member
-1 MLAQERQQAAANQ
+1 MLAQERQQAAASSQVAN
-14 ATSQQSQQ
+14 QQSQQ

-100 PHRHFLGFDHIRPT
+100 PHRHFLSFDPIRAV
-114 GWRGRPNMGASGSSN
+114 GWRGRPNMGGASNSSN
-129 LQGNKKGEAA
+129 TQTNKKGEAA

-154 FFIDQNKLHITR
+154 FFIDQNKLHISR

-187 VLSIL
+187 ILSIL
-192 QESCCSPSLLSS
+192 QESCCSPSLIPNE
-204 GGNQPPEVHIVT
+204 NQPHEVHVVT
-216 GASSHNNSNFSWLN
+216 GAAHNTGNFSWLN

-249 GSTNSVTI
+249 GTDSSVTI

-278 LFPDSFLPQQL
+278 LFPVSFLPQQL

-295 DTDKA
+295 EADKT

-332 STEQKESELF
+332 SVEQKESELF
-342 SSSIVGQLIKMF
+342 SSSIVGQLIRMF
-354 NYPIISGS
+354 NYPVIFES

-386 KRVAAQC
+386 KKGAQNRNQDKDEGKNQSNNQSKDENKKDG
-393 EDQGKL
+393 EDQ
-399 ESKGENGDKKGQS
+399 SKVV
-412 KGEDDE
+412 
-418 HKKDID
+418 
-424 SQPEAPSGNDK
+424 SQPEASTSSSKQNQ
-435 EESEAIV
+435 SEVMPA

-452 YAQEESG
+452 YSQEESG
-459 GGGSSD
+459 TSGE

-470 STGSCPSV
+470 ASSTPSV
-478 EQRLLR
+478 EQQLLK
-484 DTIHTLIVGK
+484 DTINTLIVGK

-518 EIVLSLLLEGV
+518 EIVLSLLLKGV
-529 RSLGE
+529 YSLGE
-534 NVCQQIHTL
+534 NVCQQIEAL
-543 LQQLDENKSS
+543 LQQLEENKENYS
-553 YCRQSSVDDESPA
+553 RQSSIDDEAPTASA
-566 ATATATTTTTT
+566 AVAT
-577 SSAVTAMV
+577 SSTLTAMV
-585 GRNTTDHSHDIHLPA
+585 GRSTTDHSHDIHLPA

-609 HQSFFLRLLKV
+609 QQSFFLRLLKV

-627 ALNAV
+627 ALNAAIS
-632 NTNRCKYSSV
+632 NRCK
-642 ASYMCVSKCLFL
+642 
-654 CSSELYKEFITQ
+654 

>member
-1 MLAQERQQAAANQ
+1 MLAQERQQAAAAANQ
-14 ATSQQSQQ
+14 TSSQQSQQ
-22 PADPSSFLRN
+22 PTDPSLFLRN

-42 ADMDDSVLQHLP
+42 ADMDDSILQHLP

-87 GGWVSEAAVSGLI
+87 GGWVSEAGVSGLI
-100 PHRHFLGFDHIRPT
+100 PHRHFLSFDPVRAV
-114 GWRGRPNMGASGSSN
+114 GWRGRPNIGASSSN
-129 LQGNKKGEAA
+129 LQTSKKGDGA

-154 FFIDQNKLHITR
+154 FFVDQNKLHISR

-187 VLSIL
+187 ILSIL
-192 QESCCSPSLLSS
+192 QESCCSSSLLS
-204 GGNQPPEVHIVT
+204 NKDETPEVHVVT
-216 GASSHNNSNFSWLN
+216 GAAHNPNNFSWLN

-249 GSTNSVTI
+249 GTANSVTI

-278 LFPDSFLPQQL
+278 LFPVSFLPQQL
-289 MPGEHR
+289 MPGER
-295 DTDKA
+295 KETDKT

-317 KKGKGSSKAFVLKDD
+317 KKGKGSSKVFVLKDENV
-332 STEQKESELF
+332 EQKDSELF
-342 SSSIVGQLIKMF
+342 STSIVGQLIRMF
-354 NYPIISGS
+354 NYPIIFDSP
-362 SSLTDK
+362 SLTDK

-386 KRVAAQC
+386 KKGAQNK
-393 EDQGKL
+393 EQSKD
-399 ESKGENGDKKGQS
+399 ESKSQSSDQNKEEENKKEDEGQN
-412 KGEDDE
+412 KETAADN
-418 HKKDID
+418 
-424 SQPEAPSGNDK
+424 QPEASGSGSK
-435 EESEAIV
+435 QEFSEV
-442 PDVEVVSKIQ
+442 PDVEVVSKIP
-452 YAQEESG
+452 YSQEEC
-459 GGGSSD
+459 GGSSE

-470 STGSCPSV
+470 SSSCPSV
-478 EQRLLR
+478 EQQLLN

-518 EIVLSLLLEGV
+518 EIVLSLLLDGV
-529 RSLGE
+529 RKLGE
-534 NVCQQIHTL
+534 NVCQQISAL
-543 LQQLDENKSS
+543 FKQLEENKTNCS
-553 YCRQSSVDDESPA
+553 RQSSVDDEAPA
-566 ATATATTTTTT
+566 VAVTSATTATT
-577 SSAVTAMV
+577 SVRAAIVVRS
-585 GRNTTDHSHDIHLPA
+585 TTDHSHDIHLPA

-609 HQSFFLRLLKV
+609 QQSFFLRLLKV

-627 ALNAV
+627 ALNAI
-632 NTNRCKYSSV
+632 NTNRCK
-642 ASYMCVSKCLFL
+642 
-654 CSSELYKEFITQ
+654 

>member
-1 MLAQERQQAAANQ
+1 MLAQERQQAAASSQVAN
-14 ATSQQSQQ
+14 QQSQQ

-100 PHRHFLGFDHIRPT
+100 PHRHFLSFDPIRAV
-114 GWRGRPNMGASGSSN
+114 GWRGRPNMGGASSSSN
-129 LQGNKKGEAA
+129 AQTNKKGEAA

-154 FFIDQNKLHITR
+154 FFIDQNKLHISR

-187 VLSIL
+187 ILSIL
-192 QESCCSPSLLSS
+192 QESCCSPSLIPNE
-204 GGNQPPEVHIVT
+204 NQPHEVHVVT
-216 GASSHNNSNFSWLN
+216 GAAHNTGNFSWLN

-249 GSTNSVTI
+249 GTDSSVTI

-278 LFPDSFLPQQL
+278 LFPVSFLPQQL

-295 DTDKA
+295 EADKT

-332 STEQKESELF
+332 SVEQKESELF
-342 SSSIVGQLIKMF
+342 SSSIVGQLIRMF
-354 NYPIISGS
+354 NYPVIFES

-386 KRVAAQC
+386 KKGAQNRNQDKDEGKSQSNNQSKDENKKDG
-393 EDQGKL
+393 EDQ
-399 ESKGENGDKKGQS
+399 SKVV
-412 KGEDDE
+412 
-418 HKKDID
+418 
-424 SQPEAPSGNDK
+424 SQPEASTSSSKQNQ
-435 EESEAIV
+435 SEVMPA

-452 YAQEESG
+452 YSQEESG
-459 GGGSSD
+459 TSGE

-470 STGSCPSV
+470 ASSTPSV
-478 EQRLLR
+478 EQQLLK
-484 DTIHTLIVGK
+484 DTINTLIVGK

-518 EIVLSLLLEGV
+518 EIVLSLLLKGV
-529 RSLGE
+529 YSLGE
-534 NVCQQIHTL
+534 NVCQQIEAL
-543 LQQLDENKSS
+543 LQQLEENKENYS
-553 YCRQSSVDDESPA
+553 RQSSIDDEAPTASA
-566 ATATATTTTTT
+566 AVAT
-577 SSAVTAMV
+577 SSTLTAMV
-585 GRNTTDHSHDIHLPA
+585 GRSTTDHSHDIHLPA

-609 HQSFFLRLLKV
+609 QQSFFLRLLKV

-627 ALNAV
+627 ALNAAIS
-632 NTNRCKYSSV
+632 NRCK
-642 ASYMCVSKCLFL
+642 
-654 CSSELYKEFITQ
+654 

>member
-1 MLAQERQQAAANQ
+1 MLAQERQQAAASQTTNQ
-14 ATSQQSQQ
+14 QNQQ

-42 ADMDDSVLQHLP
+42 ADMDDSILQHLP

-87 GGWVSEAAVSGLI
+87 GGWASEAAVSGLI
-100 PHRHFLGFDHIRPT
+100 PHRHFLSFDPMRAAI
-114 GWRGRPNMGASGSSN
+114 GWRNRPNMGASNSSN
-129 LQGNKKGEAA
+129 LQASKKGEAA

-154 FFIDQNKLHITR
+154 FFIDQNKLHISR

-187 VLSIL
+187 ILSIL
-192 QESCCSPSLLSS
+192 QESCSSCSLAS
-204 GGNQPPEVHIVT
+204 NEDQPTEVHIVT
-216 GASSHNNSNFSWLN
+216 GATHSTGNFSWLN

-249 GSTNSVTI
+249 SSANSFTI

-278 LFPDSFLPQQL
+278 LFPFSFLPQQL
-289 MPGEHR
+289 MPGEHKEA
-295 DTDKA
+295 DKT
-300 VISNF
+300 VVSNF

-332 STEQKESELF
+332 GIEQRESELF

-354 NYPIISGS
+354 NYPIIFESP
-362 SSLTDK
+362 SLTDK

-386 KRVAAQC
+386 KKVM
-393 EDQGKL
+393 
-399 ESKGENGDKKGQS
+399 QS
-412 KGEDDE
+412 KGQGKNED
-418 HKKDID
+418 
-424 SQPEAPSGNDK
+424 NDQASNQNK
-435 EESEAIV
+435 EENKDGGEDQNKSAVGSNSNKQDSTPV

-452 YAQEESG
+452 YSQEEC
-459 GGGSSD
+459 GGSSD

-470 STGSCPSV
+470 SSGSCPSV
-478 EQRLLR
+478 EHRLLK
-484 DTIHTLIVGK
+484 DTIQTLIVGK

-518 EIVLSLLLEGV
+518 EIVLTLLLDGI

-534 NVCQQIHTL
+534 NVCQQINAL
-543 LQQLDENKSS
+543 LQQLEENKANCS
-553 YCRQSSVDDESPA
+553 RQSSVDDEAVTVVTA
-566 ATATATTTTTT
+566 AAP
-577 SSAVTAMV
+577 SSVVTAMV
-585 GRNTTDHSHDIHLPA
+585 GRSTTDHSHDIHLPA
-600 MVPLSCKAS
+600 MVPLSCKGS
-609 HQSFFLRLLKV
+609 QQSFFLRLLKV

-632 NTNRCKYSSV
+632 NTNRCKQV
-642 ASYMCVSKCLFL
+642 ILIVLLMLLF
-654 CSSELYKEFITQ
+654 CFM

>member
-1 MLAQERQQAAANQ
+1 MLAQERQQAAAASQVAN
-14 ATSQQSQQ
+14 QQSQQ

-100 PHRHFLGFDHIRPT
+100 PHRHFLSFDPIRAV
-114 GWRGRPNMGASGSSN
+114 GWRGRPNMGGASSSSN
-129 LQGNKKGEAA
+129 AQTNKKGEAA

-154 FFIDQNKLHITR
+154 FFIDQNKLHISR

-187 VLSIL
+187 ILSIL
-192 QESCCSPSLLSS
+192 QESCCSPSLIPNE
-204 GGNQPPEVHIVT
+204 NQPHEVHVVT
-216 GASSHNNSNFSWLN
+216 GSAHNTGNFSWLN

-249 GSTNSVTI
+249 GTDSSVTI

-278 LFPDSFLPQQL
+278 LFPISFLPQQL

-295 DTDKA
+295 EADKT

-332 STEQKESELF
+332 NVEQKESELF
-342 SSSIVGQLIKMF
+342 SSSIVGQLIRMF
-354 NYPIISGS
+354 NYPVIFES

-386 KRVAAQC
+386 KKGAQNKNQNKDEGKSQSNNQSKDENKKDG
-393 EDQGKL
+393 EDQ
-399 ESKGENGDKKGQS
+399 SKV
-412 KGEDDE
+412 
-418 HKKDID
+418 D
-424 SQPEAPSGNDK
+424 SQPEASASSSKQN
-435 EESEAIV
+435 ESEVMPA

-452 YAQEESG
+452 YSQEESSASG
-459 GGGSSD
+459 E

-470 STGSCPSV
+470 ASSTPSV
-478 EQRLLR
+478 EQQLLK
-484 DTIHTLIVGK
+484 DTINTLIVGK

-518 EIVLSLLLEGV
+518 EIVLSLLLRGV
-529 RSLGE
+529 YSLGE
-534 NVCQQIHTL
+534 NVCQQIEAL
-543 LQQLDENKSS
+543 LQQLEENKENYS
-553 YCRQSSVDDESPA
+553 RQSSVDDEAP
-566 ATATATTTTTT
+566 TATAAVAT
-577 SSAVTAMV
+577 SSALTAMV
-585 GRNTTDHSHDIHLPA
+585 GRSTTDHSHDIHLPA

-609 HQSFFLRLLKV
+609 QQSFFLRLLKV

-627 ALNAV
+627 ALNAAIS
-632 NTNRCKYSSV
+632 NRCK
-642 ASYMCVSKCLFL
+642 
-654 CSSELYKEFITQ
+654 

>member
-1 MLAQERQQAAANQ
+1 MLTQERQQAAA
-14 ATSQQSQQ
+14 AAASQTTTQQNQQ
-22 PADPSSFLRN
+22 PSDPSSFLRN

-54 HEYVTEA
+54 HEYVAEA

-87 GGWVSEAAVSGLI
+87 GGWVSEAAMSGLI
-100 PHRHFLGFDHIRPT
+100 PHRHIYSFDATRSA
-114 GWRGRPNMGASGSSN
+114 GWRGRPNMGASNSSN
-129 LQGNKKGEAA
+129 LQTNKKGEAA

-154 FFIDQNKLHITR
+154 FFIDQNKLHVSR

-187 VLSIL
+187 ILSIL
-192 QESCCSPSLLSS
+192 QESCCSCSLLS
-204 GGNQPPEVHIVT
+204 NNDQPPEVHVVT
-216 GASSHNNSNFSWLN
+216 GTTHNSGNFSWLN

-249 GSTNSVTI
+249 DSNNSVTI

-278 LFPDSFLPQQL
+278 LFPTSFLPQQL
-289 MPGEHR
+289 MPGEHSE
-295 DTDKA
+295 TDKT
-300 VISNF
+300 VVSNF

-317 KKGKGSSKAFVLKDD
+317 KKGKGSSKVFVLKDD
-332 STEQKESELF
+332 SIEQKESELF

-354 NYPIISGS
+354 NYSIIFDSP
-362 SSLTDK
+362 SLTDK

-379 IPKTGFV
+379 IPKTGFM
-386 KRVAAQC
+386 KKTAQNKDQAKGEGKDQSKDQSNDEGIDQNKVAAV
-393 EDQGKL
+393 
-399 ESKGENGDKKGQS
+399 
-412 KGEDDE
+412 
-418 HKKDID
+418 D
-424 SQPEAPSGNDK
+424 SQPEGSNK
-435 EESEAIV
+435 QEEPDEMPVS
-442 PDVEVVSKIQ
+442 DVEVVSKVQ
-452 YAQEESG
+452 YSQEEC
-459 GGGSSD
+459 GGSSE

-470 STGSCPSV
+470 SSGSCSSV
-478 EQRLLR
+478 EKQLLK

-518 EIVLSLLLEGV
+518 EIVLFLLLEGV
-529 RSLGE
+529 RSLGD
-534 NVCQQIHTL
+534 NVCQQINTL
-543 LQQLDENKSS
+543 LQQLEENKPALGNFS
-553 YCRQSSVDDESPA
+553 RQSSGVDDDAAAAA
-566 ATATATTTTTT
+566 ATTNV
-577 SSAVTAMV
+577 VTAMII

-600 MVPLSCKAS
+600 MVPLSCKGS
-609 HQSFFLRLLKV
+609 QQSFFLRLLKV

-627 ALNAV
+627 ALNAA
-632 NTNRCKYSSV
+632 NTNRCKLTY
-642 ASYMCVSKCLFL
+642 
-654 CSSELYKEFITQ
+654 

>member
-1 MLAQERQQAAANQ
+1 MP
-14 ATSQQSQQ
+14 SQQNQQ

-70 QMYEERSAALL
+70 QIYEERSAALL
-81 EHVINS
+81 EHVISS

-100 PHRHFLGFDHIRPT
+100 PHRHFLSFDPIRAV
-114 GWRGRPNMGASGSSN
+114 GWRGGRPNMGASSSSN
-129 LQGNKKGEAA
+129 LQANKKGEAA

-154 FFIDQNKLHITR
+154 FFIDQNKLHISR

-192 QESCCSPSLLSS
+192 QESCCSPSLLSNE
-204 GGNQPPEVHIVT
+204 NQPSEVHVVT
-216 GASSHNNSNFSWLN
+216 GASHNSSSFSWLN

-249 GSTNSVTI
+249 GTTSSVTI

-278 LFPDSFLPQQL
+278 LFPVSFLPQQL
-289 MPGEHR
+289 MPGEHKE
-295 DTDKA
+295 TDKT

-317 KKGKGSSKAFVLKDD
+317 KKGKGSSKAFVVKDD
-332 STEQKESELF
+332 SVEQKESELF
-342 SSSIVGQLIKMF
+342 SSSIVGQLIRMF
-354 NYPIISGS
+354 NYPVICNS

-386 KRVAAQC
+386 KKTPQGK
-393 EDQGKL
+393 DQGKDD
-399 ESKGENGDKKGQS
+399 SKSQSSDQTKEEDKKDS
-412 KGEDDE
+412 EDQN
-418 HKKDID
+418 KDTTAVD
-424 SQPEAPSGNDK
+424 SQPEASSNK
-435 EESEAIV
+435 QEESDVSPV

-452 YAQEESG
+452 YSQEECS
-459 GGGSSD
+459 GSSE

-470 STGSCPSV
+470 SSCPSV
-478 EQRLLR
+478 EQQLLK

-513 DNSTR
+513 DNSTS
-518 EIVLSLLLEGV
+518 EIVLTLLLKGV
-529 RSLGE
+529 YSLGE
-534 NVCQQIHTL
+534 NVCQQINAL
-543 LQQLDENKSS
+543 LQQLEENKGNYS
-553 YCRQSSVDDESPA
+553 RQASADDEAP
-566 ATATATTTTTT
+566 TATAAANT
-577 SSAVTAMV
+577 SNALVAMV

-609 HQSFFLRLLKV
+609 QQSFFLRLLKV

-632 NTNRCKYSSV
+632 NTNRCK
-642 ASYMCVSKCLFL
+642 
-654 CSSELYKEFITQ
+654 